1 MILIRNGKVLTMA
14 GRNYEHGCVLIRDGK
29 IEEVG
34 PRVRVPETSNVK
46 VYDARGGL
54 IMPGLIEAHCHLGI
68 IEEKR
73 GTIGDDCNEATL
85 PATPYVRAI
94 DAINPMDP
102 AFDAALKAGITSVM
116 TGPGSSNP
124 VGGQFAFIKTKG
136 RSIDELIVKAPAAM
150 KCALGENPKT
160 AFGDNGNFPSTRM
173 GAASVIREELFRAVR
188 YKQKKDSGNVAK
200 EDEDYR
206 LECWLPVLNGEIPM
220 KVHAHRA
227 DDIHTAIRIAQEFSI
242 DITIDH
248 CTEGHLIAKAI
259 SASHFP
265 AIVGPSLTS
274 RSKIEVQNMDFKTSG
289 VLHRNGVLVA
299 ITTDHPVSLIQ
310 YLPHCAGLAVK
321 KGLPMEEGLKAI
333 TINAAKI
340 CRVDDRVGSIE
351 PGKDADI
358 AVFTGNPMEIFTET
372 LYTFI
377 DGRLVYSRE
386 QEKNGGKN

>member
-1 MILIRNGKVLTMA
+1 MKLIKNGKVLTMA
-14 GRNYEHGCVLIRDGK
+14 GKDFEHGCVLIKDGK
-29 IEEVG
+29 IKEVG
-34 PRVRVPETSNVK
+34 PRIKLPESADVEIF
-46 VYDARGGL
+46 DARGGW
-54 IMPGLIEAHCHLGI
+54 IMPGIIEAHCHLGI

-73 GTIGDDCNEATL
+73 GMIGDDCNEATD
-85 PATPYVRAI
+85 PVTPYLRAV

-102 AFDAALKAGITSVM
+102 AFDDALKAGITSVM
-116 TGPGSSNP
+116 TGPGSSNA
-124 VGGQFAFIKTKG
+124 VGGQFAFVKTKG
-136 RSIDELIVKAPAAM
+136 RCLDELVVKAPAAM

-173 GAASVIREELFRAVR
+173 GTAALIREELFKAVR
-188 YKQKKDSGNVAK
+188 YKQRKEDGNISK
-200 EDEDYR
+200 EDEDFR
-206 LECWLPVLNGEIPM
+206 MECWLPVLNREIPI

-227 DDIHTAIRIAQEFSI
+227 DDIHTAIRIANEFSV

-259 SASHFP
+259 ADSGFP

-289 VLHRNGVLVA
+289 ILHEHGIPIA
-299 ITTDHPVSLIQ
+299 IMTDHPVSLIQ

-340 CRVDDRVGSIE
+340 CRVDDRVGSLT
-351 PGKDADI
+351 PGKDADV

-377 DGRLVYSRE
+377 DGRLVYHRE
-386 QEKNGGKN
+386 